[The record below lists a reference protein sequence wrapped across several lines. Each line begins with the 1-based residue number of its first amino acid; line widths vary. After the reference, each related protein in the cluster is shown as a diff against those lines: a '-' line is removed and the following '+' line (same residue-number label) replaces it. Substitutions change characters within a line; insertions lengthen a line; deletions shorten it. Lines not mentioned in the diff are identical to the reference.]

1 MHIGDMLLQSGEL
14 NAEQLKQALD
24 YQKEI
29 GGLLGQILV
38 KLGFIDEK
46 KLLQTLAKQLNV
58 EAFDLDGFVP
68 QPELMETLPQE
79 VIERLLALPLRKN
92 GSTLVVG
99 LADPTDFAGVDELRI
114 NAGGAVE
121 PLLVSMTKVR
131 ELIQRYFHPEEFSRA
146 NRRISARVS
155 RGRSG
160 LSNLVHDLE
169 RDTDLSRDPGA
180 ADSEEDSA
188 LDDLSTR
195 ELLLGLV
202 SVLIEK
208 GLLSERE
215 VTDALA
221 RLLSQRGL
229 LSAPPASPTNRP

>member
-46 KLLQTLAKQLNV
+46 MLLQTLAKQLNV

-114 NAGGAVE
+114 NAGGAIE
-121 PLLVSMTKVR
+121 PLLVSMAKAR
-131 ELIQRYFHPEEFSRA
+131 DLIQRYFHPEEFSRA
-146 NRRISARVS
+146 NRRVSARVS

-169 RDTDLSRDPGA
+169 RDADLNRAPNSVDTG
-180 ADSEEDSA
+180 A

-202 SVLIEK
+202 AALTEK

-221 RLLSQRGL
+221 RLLGQRSL
-229 LSAPPASPTNRP
+229 PSAPPASPTKRP